1 MYHQEKNLF
10 DIILL
15 GRSFMY
21 IKNSNGPK
29 KDPCNTPALIGSQ
42 WEFLPLNKT
51 FWYLLSRKLW
61 KNVSKL
67 SETPI
72 AFNLYIKFSC

>member
-42 WEFLPLNKT
+42 
-51 FWYLLSRKLW
+51 
-61 KNVSKL
+61 
-67 SETPI
+67 
-72 AFNLYIKFSC
+72 